1 MKILGISCSARKDGN
16 TVAMLNESLKAAKA
30 EGAEVELYSVAD
42 KDIRGCEG
50 CWSCTKTG
58 KCKINDDVPALF
70 EKMLAADGIIMG
82 SPVYFWGMTS
92 QTKAIID
99 RTISLWSPGKNLANK
114 VFGVVTS
121 AGSLGMVDVL
131 KDLSFYAV
139 QRRMLPANQVSAY
152 FMGPEDLQ
160 KMPKCLEAL
169 KTQGRQMV
177 ALIKMNFKY
186 PEEFAKGPG
195 SFGTHTR

>member
-1 MKILGISCSARKDGN
+1 MKILGISGSPRKEGA
-16 TVAMLNESLKAAKA
+16 TVTMINEALQAAA
-30 EGAEVELYSVAD
+30 ADGAEVELFSVAG
-42 KDIRGCEG
+42 KNIKGCEG

-58 KCKINDDVPALF
+58 KCKIKDDVTVLF
-70 EKMLAADGIIMG
+70 EKMLAADGIIFG
-82 SPVYFWGMTS
+82 SPVYFYGMTA
-92 QTKAIID
+92 QAKAIID
-99 RTISLWSPGKNLANK
+99 RTISLREPGKNLANK

-131 KDLSFYAV
+131 KDLSFYCV

-152 FMGPEDLQ
+152 IGPEGLNN
-160 KMPKCLEAL
+160 MPKCLEAL
-169 KTQGRQMV
+169 KMQGRHMV

-195 SFGTHTR
+195 AFGTHTK